1 MSKKWDFLKEVT
13 DIDDRF
19 IEEAAGEWI
28 QPIRN
33 VQQILV
39 KIAACFAIIVSL
51 LLSGVSFNPTARV
64 MAENIRIKIDRI
76 LGSRE
81 DLTSYAQILNTTK
94 TVADVDV
101 TLENVI
107 LDEDTL
113 YVLLDV
119 NDKRE
124 SVNEDEDQVD
134 IAPSGSICINGK
146 SMDDVMGNRSTEI
159 SHSLGEKGTEVL
171 IKYVFDGYTFPEKIE
186 KL

>member
-64 MAENIRIKIDRI
+64 MAENIRINSAIS
-76 LGSRE
+76 L
-81 DLTSYAQILNTTK
+81 
-94 TVADVDV
+94 VADLYL
-101 TLENVI
+101 TLH
-107 LDEDTL
+107 
-113 YVLLDV
+113 
-119 NDKRE
+119 
-124 SVNEDEDQVD
+124 SNE
-134 IAPSGSICINGK
+134 I
-146 SMDDVMGNRSTEI
+146 
-159 SHSLGEKGTEVL
+159 
-171 IKYVFDGYTFPEKIE
+171 TFSFTIYAEKISTSVA
-186 KL
+186 

>member
-64 MAENIRIKIDRI
+64 IPLITFSEFFQG
-76 LGSRE
+76 LHLS
-81 DLTSYAQILNTTK
+81 
-94 TVADVDV
+94 
-101 TLENVI
+101 
-107 LDEDTL
+107 
-113 YVLLDV
+113 VL
-119 NDKRE
+119 
-124 SVNEDEDQVD
+124 
-134 IAPSGSICINGK
+134 
-146 SMDDVMGNRSTEI
+146 
-159 SHSLGEKGTEVL
+159 
-171 IKYVFDGYTFPEKIE
+171 
-186 KL
+186 